1 MAEIDKQKEKVTTF
15 RNFLL
20 TFAVSLFSMFAYL
33 FNNYDK
39 LSETKLIIF
48 TISSVILVILI
59 IIFTNLLIKSINKLK
74 DL

>member
-20 TFAVSLFSMFAYL
+20 TFVVSLFSMFAYL

>member
-1 MAEIDKQKEKVTTF
+1 MAEIDKQKEKITTF

-20 TFAVSLFSMFAYL
+20 TFVVSLFSMFAYL

-39 LSETKLIIF
+39 LTETKLIIF
-48 TISSVILVILI
+48 TVSSVILVILI
-59 IIFTNLLIKSINKLK
+59 VIFTNLLIKSINKLK